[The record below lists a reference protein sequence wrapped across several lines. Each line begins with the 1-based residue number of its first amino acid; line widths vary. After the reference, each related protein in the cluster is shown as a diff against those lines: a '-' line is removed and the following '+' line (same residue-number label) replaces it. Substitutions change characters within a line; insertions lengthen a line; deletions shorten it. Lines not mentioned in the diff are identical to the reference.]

1 MIIKKDSLKPIDFS
15 GLKIYDFTEGLELSS
30 SFAVIQIPPNSQ
42 HSESWSMRSDKYYY
56 IINGE
61 IQFILE
67 EKEFKL
73 SKGDF
78 CIVEKGQH
86 FSYKNIQKNFANLI
100 LIHTPNFNINYEKFK
115 K

>member
-1 MIIKKDSLKPIDFS
+1 
-15 GLKIYDFTEGLELSS
+15 
-30 SFAVIQIPPNSQ
+30 VIHIPPNSQ
-42 HSESWSMRSDKYYY
+42 HSESWSTRSDKYYY

-61 IQFILE
+61 IQFISE

-86 FSYKNIQKNFANLI
+86 FSYRNIKKNLPI
-100 LIHTPNFNINYEKFK
+100 
-115 K
+115 